1 MGGQREG
8 AAARGRLLAL
18 ERRVEARGAVADALG
33 TLSARQRLQVGQL
46 AVEVA
51 RDLCAAGAQLSQDA
65 VRDAGELG
73 EAAATIAPGGTSLVI
88 GLVAA
93 APGGGLAGG
102 GAGRHDLA
110 VVAGVG
116 QGGVEPVPEHK
127 PDEDHVADERPVAP
141 VERDAALTEPG
152 DVVDDRGGVT
162 HQLAPPARISATA
175 VS

>member
-33 TLSARQRLQVGQL
+33 TLSARQRLQLGPR

-51 RDLCAAGAQLSQDA
+51 RALCAAGAQLSQDA

-93 APGGGLAGG
+93 AQGGDDALALDLLER
-102 GAGRHDLA
+102 GAAGPHDVA

-116 QGGVEPVPEHK
+116 QAGVEPVAEHE
-127 PDEDHVADERPVAP
+127 PDED
-141 VERDAALTEPG
+141 
-152 DVVDDRGGVT
+152 
-162 HQLAPPARISATA
+162 
-175 VS
+175 